1 MSLGLKACA
10 HRKTVLFISAMS
22 SLDQMVASVV
32 SHTLGKTLAAL
43 GRLDLL
49 IVDERGY
56 MPIDIQRGNLFL
68 FQLFQMASRRYEKGS
83 IILSTNKPFNRCRM
97 FLEPPIY
104 IIEQLP

>member
-1 MSLGLKACA
+1 MSL
-10 HRKTVLFISAMS
+10 
-22 SLDQMVASVV
+22 LDQMVASVV
-32 SHTLGKTLAAL
+32 SHTLWKTLEAL

-49 IVDERGY
+49 IVDERCY

-68 FQLFQMASRRYEKGS
+68 FKMASRRYEKGS

>member
-1 MSLGLKACA
+1 MSMSLGLKACA

-68 FQLFQMASRRYEKGS
+68 FQMASRRYEKGS